1 MSEMDFWFY
10 LVAAIAFFIALFM
23 AFRGVLLWYWKID
36 KIVENQ
42 VEQNKLLTE
51 IKKLLEKEN

>member
-1 MSEMDFWFY
+1 MDFWFY